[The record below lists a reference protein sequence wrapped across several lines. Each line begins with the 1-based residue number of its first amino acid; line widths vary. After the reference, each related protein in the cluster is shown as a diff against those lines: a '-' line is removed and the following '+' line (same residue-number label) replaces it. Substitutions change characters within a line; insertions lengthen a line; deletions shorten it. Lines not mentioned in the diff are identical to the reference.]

1 MESDGR
7 LVTKTPTRGPWLLG
21 RVFLGFPVCALLA
34 YGIRLADRTSLG
46 RMRRRRA
53 ALCRR
58 VGVLG
63 SARYRL
69 GRLAGVGAGAFLTR
83 SRPWP
88 FFLTVSLCF
97 VGLVGLAAFAM
108 NVPAHDPSFYA
119 EYGEGDLV
127 QWDCYPDGRPKWWP
141 LWLPG

>member
-34 YGIRLADRTSLG
+34 YGTGSLIVRAWAACDDAEPPYVAALVFLVLPVIALADWL
-46 RMRRRRA
+46 
-53 ALCRR
+53 
-58 VGVLG
+58 VWVL
-63 SARYRL
+63 
-69 GRLAGVGAGAFLTR
+69 GAFLTR
-83 SRPWP
+83 TRPWP
-88 FFLTVSLCF
+88 VFLTVSICF
-97 VGLVGLAAFAM
+97 VGLVGLGAFAM

-119 EYGEGDLV
+119 EYGEGDFV
-127 QWDCYPDGRPKWWP
+127 QGDCYPDGRPKWWP